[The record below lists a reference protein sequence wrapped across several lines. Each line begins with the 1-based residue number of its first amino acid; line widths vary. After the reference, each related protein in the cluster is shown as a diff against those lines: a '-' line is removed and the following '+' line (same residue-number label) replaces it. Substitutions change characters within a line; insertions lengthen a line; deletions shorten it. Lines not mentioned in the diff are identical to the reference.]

1 MARIVRSK
9 KKRNK
14 SLKWSISFLLV
25 VFILK
30 LFSSIFLNSYSNN
43 ITVNIQNNET
53 KIRELKTENA
63 QLRTD
68 IQVLQNK
75 ERIFTIATENGLEQQ
90 DNVISIKQ
98 N

>member
-1 MARIVRSK
+1 M
-9 KKRNK
+9 
-14 SLKWSISFLLV
+14 
-25 VFILK
+25 
-30 LFSSIFLNSYSNN
+30 
-43 ITVNIQNNET
+43 NIQNNEA

-90 DNVISIKQ
+90 DNIISIKQ